1 MNIPALMKEDASCLD
16 YEEWY
21 EKYQYELQV
30 IYHEEGANHDA
41 DYEEW
46 CEEKY
51 NSLKR

>member
-1 MNIPALMKEDASCLD
+1 MDMPALMKEDAGCLD
-16 YEEWY
+16 YEEWC
-21 EKYQYELQV
+21 EKYDEELW
-30 IYHEEGANHDA
+30 ITYHEEGANYDA